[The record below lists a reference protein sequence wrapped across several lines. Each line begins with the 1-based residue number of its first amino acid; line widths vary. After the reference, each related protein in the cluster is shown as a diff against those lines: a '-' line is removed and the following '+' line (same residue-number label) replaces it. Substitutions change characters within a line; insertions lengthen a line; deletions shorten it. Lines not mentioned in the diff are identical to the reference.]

1 MKTAPG
7 PEPDEGASPVTPG
20 PDPSQPPWYR
30 RRTFLVVVGV
40 VVVLA
45 AAVVSDLPTQASRAT
60 DIQAETTVIG
70 EINTDVAPCVF
81 AVGEALTLYS
91 DETSGILTAAHRAQI
106 PGLLR
111 DDQDA
116 CSLTDQSIYDL
127 SDIESPGGTAGNR
140 VGDAL
145 NTATVWTTSD
155 ALGAIET
162 IQALTNG
169 PNAKA
174 RAQLLDYE
182 HLMTADR
189 QKAAAEI
196 HAADKSLRA
205 TLPLINLST

>member
-1 MKTAPG
+1 VKASGPAPDHG
-7 PEPDEGASPVTPG
+7 PSPARPG
-20 PDPSQPPWYR
+20 PDRSAAPWYR
-30 RRTFLVVVGV
+30 RRAFLVVVGIV
-40 VVVLA
+40 VVMA

-91 DETSGILTAAHRAQI
+91 DETSGTLTAAHRAQI

-127 SDIESPGGTAGNR
+127 SDIESPGGTAGDR

-169 PNAKA
+169 PDAKA
-174 RAQLLDYE
+174 RAQLLVYE
-182 HLMTADR
+182 RLMTADR
-189 QKAAAEI
+189 EKAAAEI
-196 HAADKSLRA
+196 HAADKLLRT
-205 TLPLINLST
+205 TLPLVNLST